1 MKTKEFASMTDVEL
15 SDKLASL
22 KAELFNLRF
31 AHATNSL
38 ANPMQLKTCKR
49 DIAKVKTIIRER
61 ELNIAKAP
69 VAPVKAASK
78 KTTTKA
84 KAVKG

>member
-69 VAPVKAASK
+69 VAPAKEASK
-78 KTTTKA
+78 KATTKA